1 MSVLTL
7 NLFRKDEST
16 SLCVA
21 VGPSFLLLY
30 NIPRC
35 SYTAVDLY
43 ALFIG
48 LWGIFFYQT
57 STASVTFWVYRYG
70 GTKTQKM
77 GKGKYLAHKVNG
89 FLGQN
94 SVIWKL
100 A

>member
-30 NIPRC
+30 NIPPC

-48 LWGIFFYQT
+48 LWGIFFFTRRPQRLSLSEFT
-57 STASVTFWVYRYG
+57 VMAVP
-70 GTKTQKM
+70 
-77 GKGKYLAHKVNG
+77 
-89 FLGQN
+89 
-94 SVIWKL
+94 KL
-100 A
+100 RKWEKANT